1 MLGAV
6 ADDFTG
12 ATDLA
17 MMLRASGH
25 RVVVTIEDAQLSP
38 EQLASVDAVVVAL
51 KTRTAPVADAV
62 ARSRAAI
69 SRLQGWGATRF
80 YVKYCSSFDSTE
92 RGNIGPVLDAAR
104 SMLGAE
110 RCVVVPSLPANGRR
124 VREGLLF
131 VHEQLLEDSPMKHHP
146 LTPMTRS
153 RVAELL
159 APQTVGEVAEI
170 HRATILQ
177 GPGALREALA
187 AETAPY
193 VVLDT
198 ETDEDLAT
206 IGAATAEDVL
216 VSGGSGLA
224 LGIPGPTGGGEG
236 WQAPATG
243 RRAVLCGSVSAQSL
257 AQIAHASRT
266 QPVQVIDVRAAAAD
280 PSAAAARILEW
291 VDGLD
296 EEAVPVVCAARTRD
310 DVLSPGELRSPA
322 AGPATE
328 GTAAGGSATEGSG
341 STGDAATELESADA
355 PDPAAIV
362 EAVIA
367 QVAVGLIDTG
377 RSSALIVAGGESSG
391 AVVGALGATALRI
404 GPEIAPGVCWSLT
417 SSGGRPVALALKSG
431 NFGGEDMFTTAWG
444 ELG

>member
-25 RVVVTIEDAQLSP
+25 QVVVTIEDAQLSP
-38 EQLASVDAVVVAL
+38 EQLASVNAVVVAL

-69 SRLQGWGATRF
+69 ERLQGWGATRF
-80 YVKYCSSFDSTE
+80 YVKYCSTFDSTD

-104 SMLGAE
+104 NLLGAE

-131 VHEQLLEDSPMKHHP
+131 VHEQLLEDSPMRHHP

-177 GPGALREALA
+177 GPDALHEALA
-187 AETAPY
+187 AESAPY

-206 IGAATAEDVL
+206 IGAATGQDVL

-224 LGIPGPTGGGEG
+224 LGIPGPTGAASD
-236 WQAPATG
+236 WQAPETG

-266 QPVQVIDVRAAAAD
+266 QPVHVIDVRAAAAD

-291 VDGLD
+291 IDGLD
-296 EEAVPVVCAARTRD
+296 EEAVPVVCAARTRA
-310 DVLSPGELRSPA
+310 DVLSPGELRSS
-322 AGPATE
+322 
-328 GTAAGGSATEGSG
+328 GSAPDDTASANDSASVGSD
-341 STGDAATELESADA
+341 DAPDSADA
-355 PDPAAIV
+355 LDPAAVV

-367 QVAVGLIDTG
+367 GVAQGLVDSS

-391 AVVGALGATALRI
+391 AVVGVLGATALRI
-404 GPEIAPGVCWSLT
+404 GPEIAPGVCWSLA
-417 SSGGRPVALALKSG
+417 SSGERPVALALKSG
-431 NFGGEDMFTTAWG
+431 NFGGEDMFTTAW
-444 ELG
+444 EVLG

>member
-25 RVVVTIEDAQLSP
+25 RVVVAIEDAQLSP
-38 EQLASVDAVVVAL
+38 EQIASVDAVVVAL

-69 SRLQGWGATRF
+69 ERLQGWGATRF
-80 YVKYCSSFDSTE
+80 YVKYCSTFDSTD
-92 RGNIGPVLDAAR
+92 RGNIGPALDAAR
-104 SMLGAE
+104 KMLGAE

-124 VREGLLF
+124 VRDGLLF
-131 VHEQLLEDSPMKHHP
+131 VHEQLLEDSPMRHHP

-153 RVAELL
+153 RVTELL
-159 APQTVGEVAEI
+159 APQTTGAVAEI
-170 HRATILQ
+170 HRSTILQ
-177 GPGALREALA
+177 GAGALREALA
-187 AETAPY
+187 AEPAPY
-193 VVLDT
+193 IVLDT

-206 IGAATAEDVL
+206 IGAATADDVL

-224 LGIPGPTGGGEG
+224 LGIPGPTGGGDD

-257 AQIAHASRT
+257 AQISHASRT
-266 QPVQVIDVRAAAAD
+266 QPVHVIDVRAAAAD

-291 VDGLD
+291 IDGLD
-296 EEAVPVVCAARTRD
+296 EEAAPVVCAARTRE
-310 DVLSPGELRSPA
+310 DVLSPDELRSPSPA
-322 AGPATE
+322 ADAAHDD
-328 GTAAGGSATEGSG
+328 TASADGSAPVDS
-341 STGDAATELESADA
+341 DDA
-355 PDPAAIV
+355 PGTTDALDPAAIV

-367 QVAVGLIDTG
+367 GVAAGLVGSG

-391 AVVGALGATALRI
+391 AVVGALGASALRI
-404 GPEIAPGVCWSLT
+404 GPEIAPGVCWSLA

-431 NFGGEDMFTTAWG
+431 NFGGEDMFTTAW
-444 ELG
+444 EVLA

>member
-25 RVVVTIEDAQLSP
+25 RVVVAIEDAQLDAA
-38 EQLASVDAVVVAL
+38 QLRAADAVVIAL

-62 ARSRAAI
+62 SRSRAAI

-80 YVKYCSSFDSTE
+80 YVKYCSTFDSTD

-104 SMLGAE
+104 EMLGAE

-131 VHEQLLEDSPMKHHP
+131 VHEQLLEDSPMRHHP

-153 RVAELL
+153 RVADLL
-159 APQTVGEVAEI
+159 RPQTTGEVAEI
-170 HRATILQ
+170 HRSTVLE

-187 AETAPY
+187 GAPAPY
-193 VVLDT
+193 IVLDT
-198 ETDEDLAT
+198 ETDEDLAA
-206 IGAATAEDVL
+206 IGAATSEDVL

-224 LGIPGPTGGGEG
+224 LGIPGPTGTGED
-236 WQAPATG
+236 WQAPAPG

-266 QPVQVIDVRAAAAD
+266 QPVHVIDVRSAAAD

-291 VDGLD
+291 IDPL
-296 EEAVPVVCAARTRD
+296 EAAAIPVVCAARTRE
-310 DVLSPGELRSPA
+310 DVLSPDSLDPA
-322 AGPATE
+322 GA
-328 GTAAGGSATEGSG
+328 
-341 STGDAATELESADA
+341 L
-355 PDPAAIV
+355 DPAATV

-367 QVAVGLIDTG
+367 AVAAGLVTSG
-377 RSSALIVAGGESSG
+377 RSSSLIVAGGESSG

-404 GPEIAPGVCWSLT
+404 GPEIAPGVCWSLAE
-417 SSGGRPVALALKSG
+417 SRGRTLALALKSG
-431 NFGGEDMFTTAWG
+431 NFGGEDMFTTAW
-444 ELG
+444 EVLG

>member
-69 SRLQGWGATRF
+69 EGLQGWGATRF
-80 YVKYCSSFDSTE
+80 YVKYCSTFDSTD
-92 RGNIGPVLDAAR
+92 RGNIGPVLDATR
-104 SMLGAE
+104 EMLGAE
-110 RCVVVPSLPANGRR
+110 RCVVAPSLPANGRR

-131 VHEQLLEDSPMKHHP
+131 VHEQLLEDSPMRHHP

-153 RVAELL
+153 RVADLL
-159 APQTVGEVAEI
+159 RPQTTGEVAEV
-170 HRATILQ
+170 HRPTILQ
-177 GPGALREALA
+177 GPDALREALA
-187 AETAPY
+187 AEPAPY

-224 LGIPGPTGGGEG
+224 LGIPGPSGGASD
-236 WQAPATG
+236 WQAPETG

-266 QPVQVIDVRAAAAD
+266 QPVHVIDVRAAAAD
-280 PSAAAARILEW
+280 PSAAAERILEW
-291 VDGLD
+291 IDALD
-296 EEAVPVVCAARTRD
+296 EETIPVVCAARTRE
-310 DVLSPGELRSPA
+310 DVLSPGELRSPSPA
-322 AGPATE
+322 AD
-328 GTAAGGSATEGSG
+328 AAHDDSASAEGSAPVDS
-341 STGDAATELESADA
+341 DDA
-355 PDPAAIV
+355 PGTTDALDPAAIV

-367 QVAVGLIDTG
+367 GVAAGLVGSG

-404 GPEIAPGVCWSLT
+404 GPEIAPGVCWSLA

-431 NFGGEDMFTTAWG
+431 NFGGEDMFTTAW
-444 ELG
+444 EVLG

>member
-25 RVVVTIEDAQLSP
+25 RVVVAIEDAQLTD
-38 EQLASVDAVVVAL
+38 EQLDAVDAVVIAL
-51 KTRTAPVADAV
+51 KTRTAPVAEAV
-62 ARSRAAI
+62 ARSRAAMEH
-69 SRLQGWGATRF
+69 LQAWGATRF
-80 YVKYCSSFDSTE
+80 YVKYCSTFDSTD

-104 SMLGAE
+104 EMLGAA

-131 VHEQLLEDSPMKHHP
+131 VHEQLLEDSPMRHHP

-153 RVAELL
+153 RVADLL
-159 APQTVGEVAEI
+159 RPQTTGEVAEI
-170 HRATILQ
+170 HRSTVLE

-187 AETAPY
+187 AAPAPY
-193 VVLDT
+193 IVLDT

-206 IGAATAEDVL
+206 IGAATSEDVL

-224 LGIPGPTGGGEG
+224 LGIPGPTGTGED
-236 WQAPATG
+236 WQAPAPG

-266 QPVQVIDVRAAAAD
+266 QPVHVIDVRAAAAD

-291 VDGLD
+291 IDSLD
-296 EEAVPVVCAARTRD
+296 EAAIPVVCAARTRE

-322 AGPATE
+322 AGAAADGSTSA
-328 GTAAGGSATEGSG
+328 GTAETPDEV
-341 STGDAATELESADA
+341 EA
-355 PDPAAIV
+355 PDPAAVV

-367 QVAVGLIDTG
+367 EVAAGLVGSG

-391 AVVGALGATALRI
+391 AVVGALDATALRI
-404 GPEIAPGVCWSLT
+404 GPEIAPGVCWSLA
-417 SSGGRPVALALKSG
+417 SSGGRSVALALKSG
-431 NFGGEDMFTTAWG
+431 NFGAEDMFTTAW
-444 ELG
+444 EVLG

>member
-25 RVVVTIEDAQLSP
+25 RVVVAIEDAQLDA
-38 EQLASVDAVVVAL
+38 EQLEAADAVVIAL

-62 ARSRAAI
+62 SRSRAAI

-80 YVKYCSSFDSTE
+80 YVKYCSTFDSTDH
-92 RGNIGPVLDAAR
+92 GNIGPVLDAAR
-104 SMLGAE
+104 EMLGAQ

-131 VHEQLLEDSPMKHHP
+131 VHEQLLEDSPMRHHP

-153 RVAELL
+153 RVADLL
-159 APQTVGEVAEI
+159 RPQTTGEVAEI
-170 HRATILQ
+170 HRTTILE
-177 GPGALREALA
+177 GPDALRAALDEAP
-187 AETAPY
+187 APY

-198 ETDEDLAT
+198 DTDADLAT
-206 IGAATAEDVL
+206 IGAATGEDVL

-224 LGIPGPTGGGEG
+224 LGIPGPTGAASDWE
-236 WQAPATG
+236 PPEPG

-257 AQIAHASRT
+257 AQIADAART
-266 QPVQVIDVRAAAAD
+266 QPVHVIDVRAAATD
-280 PSAAAARILEW
+280 PSAAAAQILEW
-291 VDGLD
+291 IDAQETG
-296 EEAVPVVCAARTRD
+296 AIPVVCAARTRE
-310 DVLSPGELRSPA
+310 DVLPAGALGE
-322 AGPATE
+322 T
-328 GTAAGGSATEGSG
+328 
-341 STGDAATELESADA
+341 
-355 PDPAAIV
+355 DPAAIV

-367 QVAVGLIDTG
+367 GVAGGLVGSG

-404 GPEIAPGVCWSLT
+404 GPEIAPGVCWSLAE
-417 SSGGRPVALALKSG
+417 SRGRTLALALKSG
-431 NFGGEDMFTTAWG
+431 NFGGEDMFTTAW
-444 ELG
+444 EVLG

>member
-25 RVVVTIEDAQLSP
+25 RVVVTIEDAQLSA
-38 EQLASVDAVVVAL
+38 EQVEAADAVVVAL

-69 SRLQGWGATRF
+69 TRLQGWGATRF
-80 YVKYCSSFDSTE
+80 YVKYCSTFDSTD

-104 SMLGAE
+104 DLLGAE
-110 RCVVVPSLPANGRR
+110 RCVIVPSLPANGRR

-131 VHEQLLEDSPMKHHP
+131 VHEQLLEDSPMRHHP
-146 LTPMTRS
+146 LTPMTHS

-159 APQTVGEVAEI
+159 APQTTGEVAEI
-170 HRATILQ
+170 HRPTILE
-177 GPGALREALA
+177 GADALREALA
-187 AETAPY
+187 AARAPY

-206 IGAATAEDVL
+206 IGAATGEDVL

-224 LGIPGPTGGGEG
+224 LGIPGPAGSATD
-236 WQAPATG
+236 WQAPAPG
-243 RRAVLCGSVSAQSL
+243 QRAVLCGSVSAQSL

-266 QPVQVIDVRAAAAD
+266 QPVHVIDVRAAAAD
-280 PSAAAARILEW
+280 PSAAVGRILEW
-291 VDGLD
+291 IDSMD
-296 EEAVPVVCAARTRD
+296 KEAIPVVCAARTRE
-310 DVLSPGELRSPA
+310 DVLSP
-322 AGPATE
+322 
-328 GTAAGGSATEGSG
+328 
-341 STGDAATELESADA
+341 TGDL
-355 PDPAAIV
+355 DPAAIV

-367 QVAVGLIDTG
+367 GVAAGLVGSG

-391 AVVGALGATALRI
+391 AVVGALGASALRI
-404 GPEIAPGVCWSLT
+404 GPEIAPGVCWSLA

-431 NFGGEDMFTTAWG
+431 NFGGEDMFTTAW
-444 ELG
+444 EVLG

>member
-25 RVVVTIEDAQLSP
+25 RVVVAIEDAQLDA
-38 EQLASVDAVVVAL
+38 EQLEAADAVVIAL

-62 ARSRAAI
+62 SRSRAAI

-80 YVKYCSSFDSTE
+80 YVKYCSTFDSTD

-104 SMLGAE
+104 EMLGAE

-131 VHEQLLEDSPMKHHP
+131 VHEQLLEDSPMRHHP

-153 RVAELL
+153 RVADLL
-159 APQTVGEVAEI
+159 RPQTTGEVAEI
-170 HRATILQ
+170 HRSTVLE

-187 AETAPY
+187 GAPAPY
-193 VVLDT
+193 IVLDT
-198 ETDEDLAT
+198 ETDEDLAA
-206 IGAATAEDVL
+206 IGAATSEDVL

-224 LGIPGPTGGGEG
+224 LGIPGPTGTGED
-236 WQAPATG
+236 WQAPAPG

-266 QPVQVIDVRAAAAD
+266 QPVHVIDVRSAAAD

-291 VDGLD
+291 IDPL
-296 EEAVPVVCAARTRD
+296 EAAAIPVVCAARTRE
-310 DVLSPGELRSPA
+310 DVLSPDSLDPA
-322 AGPATE
+322 GA
-328 GTAAGGSATEGSG
+328 
-341 STGDAATELESADA
+341 L
-355 PDPAAIV
+355 DPAATV

-367 QVAVGLIDTG
+367 AVAAGLVTSG
-377 RSSALIVAGGESSG
+377 RSSSLIVAGGESSG

-404 GPEIAPGVCWSLT
+404 GPEIAPGVCWSLAE
-417 SSGGRPVALALKSG
+417 SRGRTLALALKSG
-431 NFGGEDMFTTAWG
+431 NFGGEDMFTTAW
-444 ELG
+444 EVLG

>member
-25 RVVVTIEDAQLSP
+25 RVVVAIEDAQLDA
-38 EQLASVDAVVVAL
+38 EQLEAADAVVIAL

-62 ARSRAAI
+62 SRSRAAI

-80 YVKYCSSFDSTE
+80 YVKYCSTFDSTD

-104 SMLGAE
+104 EMLGAE

-131 VHEQLLEDSPMKHHP
+131 VHEQLLEGSPMRHHP

-153 RVAELL
+153 RVADLL
-159 APQTVGEVAEI
+159 RPQTTGEVAEI
-170 HRATILQ
+170 HRDMILE

-187 AETAPY
+187 ATSAPY

-198 ETDEDLAT
+198 ETDADLAT
-206 IGAATAEDVL
+206 IGAATGEDVL

-224 LGIPGPTGGGEG
+224 LGIPGPTGAASDWE
-236 WQAPATG
+236 APEPG

-257 AQIAHASRT
+257 AQIADAART
-266 QPVQVIDVRAAAAD
+266 QPVHVIDVRAAATD
-280 PSAAAARILEW
+280 PSAAAAQILEW
-291 VDGLD
+291 IDAQETG
-296 EEAVPVVCAARTRD
+296 AIPVVCAARTRE
-310 DVLSPGELRSPA
+310 DVLPAGALGE
-322 AGPATE
+322 T
-328 GTAAGGSATEGSG
+328 
-341 STGDAATELESADA
+341 
-355 PDPAAIV
+355 DPAAIV

-367 QVAVGLIDTG
+367 GVAGGLVGSG

-404 GPEIAPGVCWSLT
+404 GPEIAPGVCWSLAE
-417 SSGGRPVALALKSG
+417 SRGRTLALALKSG
-431 NFGGEDMFTTAWG
+431 NFGGEDMFTTAW
-444 ELG
+444 EVLG

>member
-25 RVVVTIEDAQLSP
+25 RVVVAIEDAQLDA
-38 EQLASVDAVVVAL
+38 EQLEAADAVVIAL

-62 ARSRAAI
+62 TRSRAAI

-80 YVKYCSSFDSTE
+80 YVKYCSTFDSTD

-104 SMLGAE
+104 EMLGAE

-131 VHEQLLEDSPMKHHP
+131 VHEQLLEDSPMRHHP

-153 RVAELL
+153 RVADLL
-159 APQTVGEVAEI
+159 RPQTTGEVAEI
-170 HRATILQ
+170 HRTTILE
-177 GPGALREALA
+177 GPAALRAALD
-187 AETAPY
+187 EVPAPY
-193 VVLDT
+193 VALDT
-198 ETDEDLAT
+198 ETDADLAT
-206 IGAATAEDVL
+206 IGAATGEDVL

-224 LGIPGPTGGGEG
+224 LGIPGPTGAASDWE
-236 WQAPATG
+236 APEPG

-257 AQIAHASRT
+257 AQIADAART
-266 QPVQVIDVRAAAAD
+266 QPVHVIDVRAAATD
-280 PSAAAARILEW
+280 PSAAAAQILEW
-291 VDGLD
+291 IDAQETG
-296 EEAVPVVCAARTRD
+296 AIPVVCAARTRE
-310 DVLSPGELRSPA
+310 DVLPAGALGE
-322 AGPATE
+322 T
-328 GTAAGGSATEGSG
+328 
-341 STGDAATELESADA
+341 
-355 PDPAAIV
+355 DPAAIV

-367 QVAVGLIDTG
+367 GVAGGLVGSG

-404 GPEIAPGVCWSLT
+404 GPEIAPGVCWSLAE
-417 SSGGRPVALALKSG
+417 SRGRTLALALKSG
-431 NFGGEDMFTTAWG
+431 NFGGEDMFTTAW
-444 ELG
+444 EVLG

>member
-25 RVVVTIEDAQLSP
+25 RVVVAIEDAQLDA
-38 EQLASVDAVVVAL
+38 EQLEAADAVVIAL

-62 ARSRAAI
+62 SRSRAAI

-80 YVKYCSSFDSTE
+80 YVKYCSTFDSTDH
-92 RGNIGPVLDAAR
+92 GNIGPVLDAAR
-104 SMLGAE
+104 EMLGAQ

-131 VHEQLLEDSPMKHHP
+131 VHEQLLEDSPMRHHP

-153 RVAELL
+153 RVADLL
-159 APQTVGEVAEI
+159 RPQTTGEVAEI
-170 HRATILQ
+170 HRTTILE
-177 GPGALREALA
+177 GPDALRAALDEAP
-187 AETAPY
+187 APY

-198 ETDEDLAT
+198 DTDADLAT
-206 IGAATAEDVL
+206 IGAATGEDVL

-224 LGIPGPTGGGEG
+224 LGIPGPTGAASDWE
-236 WQAPATG
+236 PPEPG

-257 AQIAHASRT
+257 AQIADAART
-266 QPVQVIDVRAAAAD
+266 QPVHVIDVRAAATD
-280 PSAAAARILEW
+280 PSAAAAQILEW
-291 VDGLD
+291 IDAQETG
-296 EEAVPVVCAARTRD
+296 AIPVVCAARTRE
-310 DVLSPGELRSPA
+310 DVLPSGALGE
-322 AGPATE
+322 T
-328 GTAAGGSATEGSG
+328 
-341 STGDAATELESADA
+341 
-355 PDPAAIV
+355 DPAAIV

-367 QVAVGLIDTG
+367 GVAGGLVGSG

-404 GPEIAPGVCWSLT
+404 GPEIAPGVCWSLAE
-417 SSGGRPVALALKSG
+417 SRGRTLALALKSG
-431 NFGGEDMFTTAWG
+431 NFGGEDMFTTAW
-444 ELG
+444 EVLG

>member
-25 RVVVTIEDAQLSP
+25 RVVVAIEDAQLDA
-38 EQLASVDAVVVAL
+38 EQLEAADAVVIAL

-62 ARSRAAI
+62 SRSRAAI

-80 YVKYCSSFDSTE
+80 YVKYCSTFDSTD

-104 SMLGAE
+104 EMLGAE

-131 VHEQLLEDSPMKHHP
+131 VHEQLLEDSPMRHHP

-153 RVAELL
+153 RVADLL
-159 APQTVGEVAEI
+159 RPQTTGEVAEI
-170 HRATILQ
+170 HRSTVLE

-187 AETAPY
+187 GAPAPY
-193 VVLDT
+193 IVLDT
-198 ETDEDLAT
+198 ETDEDLAA
-206 IGAATAEDVL
+206 IGAATSEDVL

-224 LGIPGPTGGGEG
+224 LGIPGPTGTGED
-236 WQAPATG
+236 WQAPAPG

-266 QPVQVIDVRAAAAD
+266 QPVHVIDVRAAATD
-280 PSAAAARILEW
+280 PSAAAAQILEW
-291 VDGLD
+291 IDAQETG
-296 EEAVPVVCAARTRD
+296 AIPVVCAARTRE
-310 DVLSPGELRSPA
+310 DVLSPDSLDPA
-322 AGPATE
+322 GA
-328 GTAAGGSATEGSG
+328 
-341 STGDAATELESADA
+341 L
-355 PDPAAIV
+355 DPAATV

-367 QVAVGLIDTG
+367 GVAGGLVGSG

-404 GPEIAPGVCWSLT
+404 GPEIAPGVCWSLAE
-417 SSGGRPVALALKSG
+417 SRGRTLALALKSG
-431 NFGGEDMFTTAWG
+431 NFGGEDMFTTAW
-444 ELG
+444 EVLG

>member
-12 ATDLA
+12 ATDLS

-25 RVVVTIEDAQLSP
+25 RVVVAIEDAQLDA
-38 EQLASVDAVVVAL
+38 EQLEAADAVVIAL

-62 ARSRAAI
+62 ARSSAAI

-80 YVKYCSSFDSTE
+80 YVKYCSTFDSTD

-104 SMLGAE
+104 EMLGAE

-131 VHEQLLEDSPMKHHP
+131 VHEQLLEDSPMRHHP

-153 RVAELL
+153 RVADLL
-159 APQTVGEVAEI
+159 RPQTTGEVAEI
-170 HRATILQ
+170 HRTTILE

-187 AETAPY
+187 ATSAPY

-198 ETDEDLAT
+198 ETDADLAT
-206 IGAATAEDVL
+206 IGAATGEDVL

-224 LGIPGPTGGGEG
+224 LGIPGPTGEASD
-236 WQAPATG
+236 WEAPEAG

-257 AQIAHASRT
+257 AQIADAART
-266 QPVQVIDVRAAAAD
+266 QPVHVIDVRAAATD
-280 PSAAAARILEW
+280 PSAAAAQILEW
-291 VDGLD
+291 IDAQETG
-296 EEAVPVVCAARTRD
+296 AIPVVCAARTRE
-310 DVLSPGELRSPA
+310 DVLPAGALGE
-322 AGPATE
+322 T
-328 GTAAGGSATEGSG
+328 
-341 STGDAATELESADA
+341 
-355 PDPAAIV
+355 DPAAIV

-367 QVAVGLIDTG
+367 GVAGGLVGSG

-404 GPEIAPGVCWSLT
+404 GPEIAPGVCWSLAE
-417 SSGGRPVALALKSG
+417 SRGRTLALALKSG
-431 NFGGEDMFTTAWG
+431 NFGGEDMFTTAW
-444 ELG
+444 EVLG